1 MGRSKENLNLLFS
14 ETESVNNTRR
24 IEIPWLPVVIFTALI
39 GFIIGSGRKLGVQGL
54 KDALLEEPTAP
65 PITDCLRTAKA
76 HPELGTP
83 KGIEII
89 DGRRTCVY
97 SGQK

>member
-1 MGRSKENLNLLFS
+1 MGRSKENLNLLFA

-54 KDALLEEPTAP
+54 KDALLEELTTP

-76 HPELGTP
+76 HPELGAPT
-83 KGIEII
+83 GIEIT
-89 DGRRTCVY
+89 DGRQTCTY